1 MVIIEGYGI
10 IIRGIQEE
18 NRRNIRVENRH
29 IEFVV

>member
-18 NRRNIRVENRH
+18 NRRNIRGKNLH
-29 IEFVV
+29 IEYVV